1 MKLKQFARFLFYS
14 AIVFLTPFHTFNIKF
29 YAFLVCLQIQLPPPL
44 LGGAISKALTLPRA
58 KFPLAFQTINIE
70 TVIQLCVFQVLFI
83 KEIHK
88 SLKFRLRC
96 VNNDYTFGLIAIFVQ
111 QSFEKTNNL

>member
-70 TVIQLCVFQVLFI
+70 TVVVAYINQNRSTLIKFECVKNMSIGVL
-83 KEIHK
+83 
-88 SLKFRLRC
+88 
-96 VNNDYTFGLIAIFVQ
+96 V
-111 QSFEKTNNL
+111 

>member
-70 TVIQLCVFQVLFI
+70 TVV
-83 KEIHK
+83 K
-88 SLKFRLRC
+88 RR
-96 VNNDYTFGLIAIFVQ
+96 
-111 QSFEKTNNL
+111 

>member
-70 TVIQLCVFQVLFI
+70 TVVIVKYSYLKTEEI
-83 KEIHK
+83 KEK
-88 SLKFRLRC
+88 KKYS
-96 VNNDYTFGLIAIFVQ
+96 N
-111 QSFEKTNNL
+111 